1 MKLTDMNTEQFIKFV
16 DLTNEYHEKYP
27 RSKIDI
33 RLDYEELLINI
44 RTSFMKTKRF
54 NDYFW
59 HKACEEAKREMN
71 TEKSSGA

>member
-1 MKLTDMNTEQFIKFV
+1 MKLTDMNADQFIKFV
-16 DLTNEYHEKYP
+16 DLTNKYHEKYP

-71 TEKSSGA
+71 SEKSSGA